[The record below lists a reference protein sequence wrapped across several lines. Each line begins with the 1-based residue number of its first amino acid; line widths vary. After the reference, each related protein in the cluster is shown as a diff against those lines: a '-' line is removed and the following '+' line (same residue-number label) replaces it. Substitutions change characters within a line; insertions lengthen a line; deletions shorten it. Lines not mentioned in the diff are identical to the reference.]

1 MAAPPVVSTAAIGIT
16 YSVQGSIFGSS
27 RGQAAIFL
35 ADVFKALGAT
45 VTLVC
50 SGTVGGMWWDDAAG
64 LEAGCQLVR
73 AADAS
78 GLDLLIDVDAAMSPT
93 LRRQAAKRA
102 VGLLRGRV
110 LFAEMEQSSYLQQ
123 NLVRNMEGLSAVWI
137 WDALNEEADVGALRV
152 LFGGLPVVRVPFV
165 WHGGI
170 IENYRRLA
178 GLAEAEAEAPP
189 QCSVEAALTPKQ
201 EKPFI
206 IRIAEK
212 NTGSTSSAIVP
223 LMGAVAAVRD
233 GMNVGRVIVY
243 NGKVMRD
250 TPFYKSN
257 IEPNV
262 ECPVEYVGRERY
274 VDWLEERDMPAVV
287 LTHTRF
293 VPFRVGQLD
302 LAYLGLPFVHNS
314 VVLRDLGAGVYY
326 EGNSMTD
333 MVGAVR
339 GALTGVLSAS
349 VGKWL
354 SSWTVEAGRERWQE
368 VLTAVLSTEAVPVKQ
383 ETLSATSLP
392 SAQSGLTKAQPL
404 STAPVDDNKAGSP
417 LTIGFT
423 DMWEGFNPASN
434 FFLDLIATKVPSA
447 RGIAGWQGAD
457 ILICGPFGTNHVGAT
472 CPKVFFS
479 GENVPLPEGDKSIS
493 LFLSSEPCED
503 ARHARLPIWMLFLKW
518 FDKSYENPVGLPVEA
533 AASTHPIP
541 YEARKHDFSFVVSNP
556 TNEHRNEFFLAL
568 SKKAAVNSAGA
579 LFNNIGGP
587 LHSLYGGG
595 GGGDVAKHEFL
606 QGHKFNICFENSAAP
621 GYVTEK
627 LLHAKMAGCVPVYW
641 GDGSWAAKDFDP
653 DSFLDV
659 TGLSLAD
666 AVAATLS
673 LAADPVAAAA
683 MAARPALD
691 ADRLAAAKRQL
702 AAVAE
707 RIVGL
712 VGDAAIADSST
723 DSVKPITIPSPLFV
737 SYATEQYVASISH
750 NAVALERQRQ
760 HIPKLRYRVYLGD
773 DVAAESRAS
782 LAARFPWLELTAL
795 PVDRPTPFPDFW
807 EPGHFG
813 WKLWLLA
820 TLATDETLKDSLV
833 VYTDAG
839 AQWLGLPDL
848 FLYKG
853 YTAGACMVLC
863 HDQIN
868 LHWCSEKMVDA
879 MSVTEAELA
888 AHQTLAGFHAF
899 RPCSPLAAKVYTEA
913 LAWGSKRDVL
923 VGKGFAGL
931 LPNGQPFGHRH
942 DQSILSV
949 LCLRHGVPTVMNT
962 DFINERSLRLTAL
975 ERKPVYLHRGQPVG
989 HRRPLPS
996 IDDVWMINLDRRP
1009 DRWASWA
1016 GEYPDLATVTHRFPA
1031 IDGKKLDLTAAVR
1044 NFFYGNDFIWKKA
1057 VTAVA
1062 LSHIILWCQ
1071 LAAEKDP
1078 IDRYLILED
1087 DVRFRD
1093 PGWAAVWERAAAAA
1107 PPDAELLYL
1116 GGILP
1121 GNRVA
1126 YDSCLDPVNEVWA
1139 TIKPNPYFTADGSLA
1154 PVFHFCAYSYV
1165 LTKAGARKLVA
1176 ALAAGC
1182 RTSIDHFLGGIG
1194 LRKYVMRDLM
1204 ATCFQEDDPVYQRS
1218 EFDNFKRVDSFDSDI
1233 WNNVD
1238 CWTAEEV
1245 AALGPVAAPSL
1256 QGLVGE
1262 VGARQPTHQITRSV
1276 LGMLPAVANGSRAAA
1291 TVFCKSV
1298 TEAEAMPEVAWLR
1311 RLGFNFKLAGVE
1323 EMTGAFS
1330 SQPTWILIH
1339 RPHITYWEKT
1349 CREWDAVGRSFCVIH
1364 LADEAEK
1371 DSLAIYELSHC
1382 RRVFRNYCR
1391 AELPAATKVT
1401 VLPLGVAVTA
1411 SPTAPGI
1418 PFASRTLTW
1427 AFHGTDWFGR
1437 SKTLS
1442 ALAPYQP
1449 NDLHLTPTWKDPAAS
1464 SPAAHAAALATA
1476 KFTPILR
1483 GNNFETFRLYEV
1495 LEAGSIP
1502 LYVRTEGDTAYWTWL
1517 REKLSL
1523 IELPTWETATKAI
1536 DYFLVN
1542 PAKAEEYRT
1551 GLVGQWAA
1559 WKREIG
1565 DLFIKI

>member
-1 MAAPPVVSTAAIGIT
+1 MAAPSIVGTAAIGIT

-35 ADVFKALGAT
+35 ADVFKALGAA

-50 SGTVGGMWWDDAAG
+50 SGTVGGMWWDDGAG

-123 NLVRNMEGLSAVWI
+123 NVGRNMEGLSAVWI
-137 WDALNEEADVGALRV
+137 WDALNEETDVGALRV

-170 IENYRRLA
+170 IENYMRLA
-178 GLAEAEAEAPP
+178 GIQPAPAAQAAACP
-189 QCSVEAALTPKQ
+189 VEAALTVEQ
-201 EKPFI
+201 ERPFT

-233 GMNVGRVIVY
+233 GMTVGKVAVY
-243 NGKVMRD
+243 NGLTMRD

-257 IEPNV
+257 IAPSV
-262 ECPVEYVGRERY
+262 ECPVEYLGRERY
-274 VDWLEERDMPAVV
+274 ADWLEDAGQPAVV

-326 EGNSMTD
+326 EGNSVSG

-339 GALTGVLSAS
+339 GALTGVLSATGAAPVS
-349 VGKWL
+349 KWL
-354 SSWTVEAGRERWQE
+354 SPWTVEAGRGRWQE
-368 VLTAVLSTEAVPVKQ
+368 VLTEAVSDSTAKQ
-383 ETLSATSLP
+383 ETLSVAAELPTAPDSSAQPALP
-392 SAQSGLTKAQPL
+392 SPE
-404 STAPVDDNKAGSP
+404 P
-417 LTIGFT
+417 LTVGFT

-434 FFLDLIATKVPSA
+434 FFLDLIATKVPSV
-447 RGIAGWQGAD
+447 RGIAGWRNASL
-457 ILICGPFGTNHVGAT
+457 LICGPFGNNHVGAT

-479 GENVPLPEGDKSIS
+479 GENVPLPEADTSIS
-493 LFLSSEPCED
+493 LFLSSEPREGK
-503 ARHARLPIWMLFLKW
+503 RHARLPIWMLFLKW
-518 FDKSYENPVGLPVEA
+518 FGKSYENPVGLPVEA
-533 AASTHPIP
+533 ATASHPV
-541 YEARKHDFSFVVSNP
+541 AFAVRKHDFSFVVSNP
-556 TNEHRNEFFLAL
+556 MNEHRNEFFLAL
-568 SKKAAVNSAGA
+568 SKRAAVRSAGA

-606 QGHKFNICFENSAAP
+606 QGHKFNICFENSAAS

-627 LLHAKMAGCVPVYW
+627 LLHAKLAGCVPIYW
-641 GDGSWAAKDFDP
+641 GNASGAAADFDP
-653 DSFLDV
+653 AGFLDL
-659 TGLSLAD
+659 TGLSLTD

-673 LAADPVAAAA
+673 LAADPDRAAA

-702 AAVAE
+702 SAVAE

-712 VGDAAIADSST
+712 VGDGSSAANGNPP
-723 DSVKPITIPSPLFV
+723 DSVKPTQVTIPSPLFV
-737 SYATEQYVASISH
+737 SYATEQYIASISH

-760 HIPKLRYRVYLGD
+760 HIPKIRYRVYLGD

-782 LAARFPWLELTAL
+782 LASRFPWLELLSL
-795 PVDRPTPFPDFW
+795 PADRPMPFPDFW
-807 EPGHFG
+807 EPANFG

-888 AHQTLAGFHAF
+888 ANQTLAGFHAF
-899 RPCSPLAAKVYTEA
+899 RPCSPLAVAVYKEA

-923 VGKGFAGL
+923 VGKGFVGL

-949 LCLRHGVPTVMNT
+949 LRLRHGVPTVMNT
-962 DFINERSLRLTAL
+962 DFINERSLRLAAL

-989 HRRPLPS
+989 HRRPLPGV
-996 IDDVWMINLDRRP
+996 DDVWMINLDRRP

-1016 GEYPDLATVTHRFPA
+1016 GEYPDLAALTHRLPA
-1031 IDGKKLDLTAAVR
+1031 VDGKKLDLTAAVR

-1062 LSHIILWCQ
+1062 MSHILLWCQ

-1078 IDRYLILED
+1078 VDRYLILED

-1093 PGWAAVWERAAAAA
+1093 AGWTAVWERAAAAA

-1121 GNRVA
+1121 GNRAV
-1126 YDSCLDPVNEVWA
+1126 YEDCLDPVNDVWA
-1139 TIKPNPYFTADGSLA
+1139 RIKPNPYFTTDGSLA

-1182 RTSIDHFLGGIG
+1182 RTSIDHFLGGVG

-1238 CWTAEEV
+1238 CWTEAEV
-1245 AALGPVAAPSL
+1245 GALGPVAAPSL

-1276 LGMLPAVANGSRAAA
+1276 LGMGAKPSMA
-1291 TVFCKSV
+1291 T
-1298 TEAEAMPEVAWLR
+1298 P
-1311 RLGFNFKLAGVE
+1311 
-1323 EMTGAFS
+1323 
-1330 SQPTWILIH
+1330 QP
-1339 RPHITYWEKT
+1339 
-1349 CREWDAVGRSFCVIH
+1349 
-1364 LADEAEK
+1364 
-1371 DSLAIYELSHC
+1371 
-1382 RRVFRNYCR
+1382 
-1391 AELPAATKVT
+1391 
-1401 VLPLGVAVTA
+1401 
-1411 SPTAPGI
+1411 
-1418 PFASRTLTW
+1418 
-1427 AFHGTDWFGR
+1427 
-1437 SKTLS
+1437 
-1442 ALAPYQP
+1442 QP
-1449 NDLHLTPTWKDPAAS
+1449 QQ
-1464 SPAAHAAALATA
+1464 A
-1476 KFTPILR
+1476 KGKPIPILQ
-1483 GNNFETFRLYEV
+1483 GNISAVYTI
-1495 LEAGSIP
+1495 LEEGNIP
-1502 LYVRTEGDTAYWTWL
+1502 LYVRTEGDTEAWTRL

-1523 IELPTWETATKAI
+1523 IELPTGEIAAKAVK
-1536 DYFLVN
+1536 YFTEN
-1542 PAKAEEYRT
+1542 PDKAEEYRI
-1551 GLVGQWAA
+1551 GLVGQWTAA
-1559 WKREIG
+1559 NK
-1565 DLFIKI
+1565 

>member
-1 MAAPPVVSTAAIGIT
+1 MSAPAIVGTAAIGIT

-35 ADVFKALGAT
+35 ADVFKALGAA

-123 NLVRNMEGLSAVWI
+123 NAGRNTEGLSAVWI
-137 WDALNEEADVGALRV
+137 WDALNEETDVGALRV

-170 IENYRRLA
+170 IENYMRLA
-178 GLAEAEAEAPP
+178 GIQWPVAAAQAAACP
-189 QCSVEAALTPKQ
+189 VEAALAAEQ
-201 EKPFI
+201 ERPFT

-233 GMNVGRVIVY
+233 GMTVGKVAVY
-243 NGKVMRD
+243 NGLAMRE

-257 IEPNV
+257 IAPSV
-262 ECPVEYVGRERY
+262 ECPVDYLGRERY
-274 VDWLEERDMPAVV
+274 VDWLEDGGQPAVV

-326 EGNSMTD
+326 EGNSVSG

-339 GALTGVLSAS
+339 GALSA
-349 VGKWL
+349 GAARGRWQGP
-354 SSWTVEAGRERWQE
+354 WTVEAGRGRWQE
-368 VLTAVLSTEAVPVKQ
+368 VLTEVVSDSTAKQ
-383 ETLSATSLP
+383 ETLSVAAELP
-392 SAQSGLTKAQPL
+392 TAPDSSAQP
-404 STAPVDDNKAGSP
+404 APPSPEP
-417 LTIGFT
+417 LTVGFT

-434 FFLDLIATKVPSA
+434 FFLDLIATKIPSV
-447 RGIAGWQGAD
+447 RGIAGWQGAGL
-457 ILICGPFGTNHVGAT
+457 LICGPFGNNHVGAT

-479 GENVPLPEGDKSIS
+479 GENVPLPEADTSIS
-493 LFLSSEPCED
+493 LFLSSEPREGK
-503 ARHARLPIWMLFLKW
+503 RHARLPIWMLFLKW
-518 FDKSYENPVGLPVEA
+518 FGKSYENPVGLPVEA
-533 AASTHPIP
+533 ATESHPIP
-541 YEARKHDFSFVVSNP
+541 FAVRKHDFSFVVSNP
-556 TNEHRNEFFLAL
+556 MNEHRNEFFLAL
-568 SKKAAVNSAGA
+568 SKRAAVRSAGA

-627 LLHAKMAGCVPVYW
+627 LLHAKLAGCVPIYW
-641 GDGSWAAKDFDP
+641 GDASGAAADFDP
-653 DSFLDV
+653 AGFLDL
-659 TGLSLAD
+659 TGLSLTD

-673 LAADPVAAAA
+673 LAADPDRAAA

-702 AAVAE
+702 SAVAE

-712 VGDAAIADSST
+712 VGSPP
-723 DSVKPITIPSPLFV
+723 DSVKPTQVTIPSPLFV
-737 SYATEQYVASISH
+737 SYATEQYIASISH

-760 HIPKLRYRVYLGD
+760 HIPKIRYRVYLGD

-782 LAARFPWLELTAL
+782 LASRFPWLELLSL
-795 PVDRPTPFPDFW
+795 PADRPAPFPDFW
-807 EPGHFG
+807 EPANFG
-813 WKLWLLA
+813 WKLWILA

-888 AHQTLAGFHAF
+888 ANQTLAGFHAF
-899 RPCSPLAAKVYTEA
+899 RPCSPLAVAVYKEA

-923 VGKGFAGL
+923 VGKGFVGL

-949 LCLRHGVPTVMNT
+949 LRLRHGVPTVMNT
-962 DFINERSLRLTAL
+962 DFINERSLRLAAL

-989 HRRPLPS
+989 HRKPLPS

-1016 GEYPDLATVTHRFPA
+1016 GEYPDLAALTHRLPA

-1062 LSHIILWCQ
+1062 MSHILLWCQ

-1078 IDRYLILED
+1078 VDRYLILED

-1093 PGWAAVWERAAAAA
+1093 AGWTAVWERAAAAA

-1121 GNRVA
+1121 GNRAV
-1126 YDSCLDPVNEVWA
+1126 YEDCLDPVNDVWA
-1139 TIKPNPYFTADGSLA
+1139 RIKPNPYFTTDGSLA

-1176 ALAAGC
+1176 ALASGC
-1182 RTSIDHFLGGIG
+1182 RTSIDHFLGGVG

-1238 CWTAEEV
+1238 CWTEAEV
-1245 AALGPVAAPSL
+1245 AALGPIGAPSL

-1262 VGARQPTHQITRSV
+1262 MGARQPTHQITRSV
-1276 LGMLPAVANGSRAAA
+1276 LGLMPAAANGSGAAV

-1311 RLGFNFKLAGVE
+1311 RLGFNFRLAGIE
-1323 EMTGAFS
+1323 EMTGATADRI
-1330 SQPTWILIH
+1330 TWILIH

-1349 CREWDAVGRSFCVIH
+1349 CREWDAAGKSFCVIH

-1371 DSLAIYELSHC
+1371 DSLALYELSHC

-1391 AELPAATKVT
+1391 AGLPAAAKVT
-1401 VLPLGVAVTA
+1401 VLPLGLAAT
-1411 SPTAPGI
+1411 PGSGDATT
-1418 PFASRTLTW
+1418 FTSRPLTW

-1437 SKTLS
+1437 GKTLS
-1442 ALAPYQP
+1442 ALAPYKP

-1464 SPAAHAAALATA
+1464 APAAHAAALATA
-1476 KFTPILR
+1476 KFIPILR
-1483 GNNFETFRLYEV
+1483 GNNFETYRLYEA

-1502 LYVRTEGDTAYWTWL
+1502 LYVRTEGDATYWNWL
-1517 REKLSL
+1517 RQKLSL

-1536 DYFLVN
+1536 DYFLAN
-1542 PAKAEEYRT
+1542 SDKAEEYRK
-1551 GLVGQWAA
+1551 GLIGQWSA

-1565 DLFIKI
+1565 EMFRK

>member
-1 MAAPPVVSTAAIGIT
+1 MAAPQIGIT

-35 ADVFKALGAT
+35 ADVFKALGAA

-137 WDALNEEADVGALRV
+137 WDTLNSEVDVGALRV

-178 GLAEAEAEAPP
+178 GITETVPEEAPV
-189 QCSVEAALTPKQ
+189 QCPIEAALTPKQ
-201 EKPFI
+201 EKPFT

-212 NTGSTSSAIVP
+212 NTGSVSSAIVP

-243 NGKVMRD
+243 NGKVMRE

-274 VDWLEERDMPAVV
+274 VDWLEERDVPAVV

-326 EGNSMTD
+326 EGNSITG

-339 GALTGVLSAS
+339 GSLTGASSATGAAPIS
-349 VGKWL
+349 RWL
-354 SSWTVEAGRERWQE
+354 PPWTVEAGRERWQGIM
-368 VLTAVLSTEAVPVKQ
+368 TATLSSTAALLTEAAPVKQ
-383 ETLSATSLP
+383 ETLAVVTPVNSTPLIGAEQSSTR
-392 SAQSGLTKAQPL
+392 SAQPACRPLTE
-404 STAPVDDNKAGSP
+404 TAPVDSPASQP
-417 LTIGFT
+417 LTVGFT
-423 DMWEGFNPASN
+423 DMWEGFNPVSN

-457 ILICGPFGTNHVGAT
+457 ILICGPFGNNHIGAT

-479 GENVPLPEGDKSIS
+479 GENVPLPEADKSIS
-493 LFLSSEPCED
+493 LFLSSELHQD
-503 ARHARLPIWMLFLKW
+503 DRHARLPIWMLFLKW
-518 FDKSYENPVGLPVEA
+518 FGKSYENPVGLPVEA

-568 SKKAAVNSAGA
+568 SKKATVRSAGA

-627 LLHAKMAGCVPVYW
+627 LLHAKLAGCVPVYW

-653 DSFLDV
+653 DSFLDL

-673 LAADPVAAAA
+673 LVADPVKAAA

-702 AAVAE
+702 SAVAE

-712 VGDAAIADSST
+712 VGNAATAGGSADSAKQT
-723 DSVKPITIPSPLFV
+723 QITIPSPLFV
-737 SYATEQYVASISH
+737 SYATEQYIASVSH

-795 PVDRPTPFPDFW
+795 PADRPTPFPDFW

-879 MSVTEAELA
+879 MGVTEAELA

-899 RPCSPLAAKVYTEA
+899 RPCSPLAATVYTEA

-923 VGKGFAGL
+923 VGKGFVGL

-949 LCLRHGVPTVMNT
+949 LRLRHGVPTVMNT
-962 DFINERSLRLTAL
+962 DFINERSLRLAAL

-989 HRRPLPS
+989 HRKPLPA

-1016 GEYPDLATVTHRFPA
+1016 GEYPDLAAVTHRLPA
-1031 IDGKKLDLTAAVR
+1031 VDGKKLDLTAVVR

-1062 LSHIILWCQ
+1062 LSHIIIWCQ

-1078 IDRYLILED
+1078 VDRYLILED

-1126 YDSCLDPVNEVWA
+1126 YDSCLEPVNDVWA

-1154 PVFHFCAYSYV
+1154 PAFHFCAYSYV

-1238 CWTAEEV
+1238 CWTTEEV
-1245 AALGPVAAPSL
+1245 AALGPVGAPSL

-1262 VGARQPTHQITRSV
+1262 VCARQPTHQITRSV
-1276 LGMLPAVANGSRAAA
+1276 LMVALPPTAGQQAA
-1291 TVFCKSV
+1291 TPV
-1298 TEAEAMPEVAWLR
+1298 
-1311 RLGFNFKLAGVE
+1311 
-1323 EMTGAFS
+1323 
-1330 SQPTWILIH
+1330 
-1339 RPHITYWEKT
+1339 
-1349 CREWDAVGRSFCVIH
+1349 D
-1364 LADEAEK
+1364 
-1371 DSLAIYELSHC
+1371 
-1382 RRVFRNYCR
+1382 
-1391 AELPAATKVT
+1391 
-1401 VLPLGVAVTA
+1401 
-1411 SPTAPGI
+1411 
-1418 PFASRTLTW
+1418 
-1427 AFHGTDWFGR
+1427 
-1437 SKTLS
+1437 
-1442 ALAPYQP
+1442 
-1449 NDLHLTPTWKDPAAS
+1449 AS
-1464 SPAAHAAALATA
+1464 SAVVA
-1476 KFTPILR
+1476 KFIPILD
-1483 GNNFETFRLYEV
+1483 GNIASICDIMSTGN
-1495 LEAGSIP
+1495 IP
-1502 LYVRTEGDTAYWTWL
+1502 LYMRTEGDTQKWTWL
-1517 REKLSL
+1517 REKMSL
-1523 IELPTWETATKAI
+1523 IELPTRETATKAI
-1536 DYFLVN
+1536 EYFSAN
-1542 PAKAEEYRT
+1542 PTRAEEYRV
-1551 GLVGQWAA
+1551 GLVGQWAT
-1559 WKREIG
+1559 WKQEIKAM
-1565 DLFIKI
+1565 LA